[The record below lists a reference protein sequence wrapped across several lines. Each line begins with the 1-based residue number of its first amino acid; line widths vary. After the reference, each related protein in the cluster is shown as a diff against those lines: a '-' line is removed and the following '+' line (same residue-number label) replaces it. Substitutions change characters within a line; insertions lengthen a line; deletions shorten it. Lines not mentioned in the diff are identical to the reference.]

1 MNTSKIYYIKMLKLG
16 YRMQFYQQM
25 LKWGKPNLLTEI
37 YPCLLPSYA
46 VNIGNFFV
54 FIFAG
59 CFLQDGV
66 TSRYDHTKYQ
76 NAYKI

>member
-1 MNTSKIYYIKMLKLG
+1 MLKLG
-16 YRMQFYQQM
+16 YRMQIYQQM
-25 LKWGKPNLLTEI
+25 LNWDKPHLLIEI
-37 YPCLLPSYA
+37 YPRLLPSYA

-76 NAYKI
+76 KGYKIRLFTPK